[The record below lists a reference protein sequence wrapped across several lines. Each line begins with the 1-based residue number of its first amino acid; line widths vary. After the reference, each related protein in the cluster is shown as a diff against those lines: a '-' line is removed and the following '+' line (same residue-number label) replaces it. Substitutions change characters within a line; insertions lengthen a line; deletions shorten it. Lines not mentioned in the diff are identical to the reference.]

1 MKRFAADASGATAI
15 EYTLLAMLIGL
26 VIIGAL
32 TSIGSKVSTM
42 IGSAAT
48 GLH

>member
-1 MKRFAADASGATAI
+1 VKRFAADASGATAI